1 MKKFTWTASLAL
13 NLALILVLTFVAASF
28 SHLHA
33 YETRNGADKSK
44 LKPNFVFFLVDDLG
58 WADVA
63 CFGST
68 FHETPN
74 IDRLAESGMKFTN
87 AYAACPV
94 CSPTRASI
102 MTGRHPVRVDI
113 TDWIPGSRRKDSSN
127 PKFKHVDDRDSL
139 ALSEVTIAEV
149 LKDNGYQTFFA
160 GKWHLGDKGSL
171 PTDQGFDFN
180 LGGFDKGSPPGGYYA
195 PFKNPF
201 LADQSPDEYLT
212 ERLTAESIS
221 FLESHKKEQPFL
233 LYLSYY
239 NVHTPIQPYKKRIDH
254 YRQKAKSQFPDKAKP
269 IAEHDG
275 QSRSR
280 QDNPAYASM
289 VAAVDDSV
297 GRILD
302 KLDELELADNTVIC
316 FFSDNGGLC
325 TLGKNRLAPT
335 CNAPLRSGKGW
346 LYEGGIRSPM
356 IVRAPGVSK
365 AGSVC
370 ETPVSSTDF
379 FPTMLELAG
388 INSMPNLHADGISLV
403 NALEG
408 DNKSDRQT
416 LYWHYPH
423 YHGST
428 WTPGAAI
435 RDGDWKLIE
444 FYEYE
449 NFELYN
455 LSTDIGEENNLAGTN
470 PKKANELR
478 KKLRSWQI
486 EMNARMPVL
495 RE

>member
-1 MKKFTWTASLAL
+1 MRILLAL
-13 NLALILVLTFVAASF
+13 FTLLVCVCDAVADEPDDSA
-28 SHLHA
+28 
-33 YETRNGADKSK
+33 T
-44 LKPNFVFFLVDDLG
+44 NFVFFLVDDLG
-58 WADVA
+58 WADVG

-74 IDRLAESGMKFTN
+74 IDRLAASGMKFTN
-87 AYAACPV
+87 AYAASPV

-113 TDWIPGSRRKDSSN
+113 TDWIPGNRQKKKNN
-127 PKFKHVDDRDSL
+127 PKFEHVNDRDSL
-139 ALSEVTIAEV
+139 ALEEVTIAEA

-160 GKWHLGDKGSL
+160 GKWHLGSEGSL

-180 LGGFDKGSPPGGYYA
+180 LGGFKKGSPPGGYYA

-201 LADQSPDEYLT
+201 LADDENDDYLT
-212 ERLTAESIS
+212 ERLTDESIS
-221 FLESHKKEQPFL
+221 FLESRKKDQPFL

-239 NVHTPIQPYKKRIDH
+239 NVHTPIQPYKKRIGH
-254 YRQKAKSQFPDKAKP
+254 FRQKAKANFDDKSPP
-269 IAEHDG
+269 IFEHDG

-302 KLDELELADNTVIC
+302 QLDKLELTDNTVVC

-325 TLGKNRLAPT
+325 TLHKGRIAPT

-346 LYEGGIRSPM
+346 LYEGGIRCPM
-356 IVRAPGVSK
+356 IVRAPEVSK
-365 AGSVC
+365 PGSVC
-370 ETPVSSTDF
+370 DVPVSSTDF
-379 FPTMLELAG
+379 FPTLLELAALE
-388 INSMPNLHADGISLV
+388 SKSDLHSDGLSLV
-403 NALEG
+403 SLLKQSGEL
-408 DNKSDRQT
+408 DRDS
-416 LYWHYPH
+416 LFWHYPH
-423 YHGST
+423 YHGSS

-455 LSTDIGEENNLAGTN
+455 LGSDIGEKNNLVDAE
-470 PKKANELR
+470 PEKAKELR
-478 KKLRSWQI
+478 EKLRSWQI

-495 RE
+495 QK